1 MSIKDLGDLL
11 GNYQDLAYDIYQ
23 EFMYNLQGPGLVLGR
38 MFENKFRLIDPKQD
52 IPFEFILPQTHSRL
66 VTSNYFKMV
75 NPQTKEVF
83 DKPINLREL
92 LSTYFIIFDDE
103 ILELTVSF
111 YGKTLFSKKGRVNEL
126 TFKID
131 EILQPKMNGGDMLN
145 VNIKILETG
154 DKRKKLEQEAF
165 FGSADTF
172 AEKLMDKEN
181 LVKELSKLSPERLKD
196 RLQLLNQPVESNIN
210 DIEPSNFGYT
220 EVRSLEAFI
229 GLLGKDI
236 SNEEL
241 LESLEEDMEIIN
253 LKKMQEWINR
263 SGADGRI
270 KN

>member
-66 VTSNYFKMV
+66 VSSNYFKMV

-92 LSTYFIIFDDE
+92 LSTYFIVFDDE
-103 ILELTVSF
+103 VLELTVSF
-111 YGKTLFSKKGRVNEL
+111 YGKTLFSKKGKISEL

-145 VNIKILETG
+145 VNIKIIETG
-154 DKRKKLEQEAF
+154 EKRKKLEEESF
-165 FGSADTF
+165 FGKADTL
-172 AEKLMDKEN
+172 AENLISKEN
-181 LVKELSKLSPERLKD
+181 LVKELSKLSPDRLKE
-196 RLQLLNQPVESNIN
+196 RMTLLKYPVETKVS
-210 DIEPSNFGYT
+210 DIEPSNFGYS
-220 EVRSLEAFI
+220 EIRALEAFI

-253 LKKMQEWINR
+253 LKKMQEWITR